1 VADRDP
7 SIRTRKDVI
16 AALRRG
22 VVPEAGLALFATGM
36 DRYVRVLDDEL
47 TDAAAGR
54 GVFKAVRADYGG
66 GKTFFARWLEARALE
81 KGFAAAEV
89 QVSET
94 ETPLYKLETVYR
106 RAMERLATASVARNA
121 FRSVVDG
128 WLFGLEDE
136 LRAAGELKSDD
147 PDTVAEAVGK
157 ALEQRL
163 ARVSAVNRSFA
174 ASLRAYHKAVLAADE
189 PLAEGLIAWVSG
201 QPNVAASVKRAADV
215 KGEIDARAALT
226 FFQGLLVVLRESGHK
241 GLVLVLDEVETVQRQ
256 PRNIRDRSLN
266 ELRHLID
273 ELDGGHL
280 PGLYLL
286 ITGTPPFFEGR
297 DGVKRLPPLDQR
309 LSVNFG
315 PDSRKDNL
323 RQPQVRLLPFERPRL
338 LEVGHRVRDLYPSS
352 DDSVAKRVTDGV
364 ISGLAETV
372 TGKLGG
378 QVGIAPRLYL
388 RTLVDVLDR
397 TNDQPDYD
405 PATDYK
411 VTIDPVNDMTPE
423 ERLRAGYA
431 LGPDDIAA
439 LRVSDEDDA
448 PPEPASRASDVRLEG
463 LDP

>member
-1 VADRDP
+1 MERDP
-7 SIRTRKDVI
+7 SVRTRKDVI

-22 VVPEAGLALFATGM
+22 VVPEAGLALFASGM

-47 TDAAAGR
+47 TDVAAGR
-54 GVFKAVRADYGG
+54 GVFKAVRGDYGT
-66 GKTFFARWLEARALE
+66 GKTFFARWLEARALD

-106 RAMERLATASVARNA
+106 RAMERLATASVPRNA
-121 FRSVVDG
+121 FRSIVDG

-136 LRAAGELKSDD
+136 LRAAGELTSDD
-147 PDTVAEAVGK
+147 PAAVAAAVGK

-174 ASLRAYHKAVLAADE
+174 AALRAYHQATLAGDE
-189 PLAEGLIAWVSG
+189 PLAEGLIAWVTG

-241 GLVLVLDEVETVQRQ
+241 GVVLVLDEVETVQRQ
-256 PRNIRDRSLN
+256 PRNVRDRSLN
-266 ELRHLID
+266 ALRQLID

-280 PGLYLL
+280 PGMYVL
-286 ITGTPPFFEGR
+286 ITGTPPFYEGR
-297 DGVKRLPPLDQR
+297 DGVKRLIPLDQR
-309 LSVNFG
+309 LSVSFG
-315 PDSRKDNL
+315 ADPRKDNL
-323 RQPQVRLLPFERPRL
+323 RQPQVRLLPFERERL
-338 LEVGHRVRDLYPSS
+338 LEVGRRVRDLYPAS
-352 DDSVAKRVTDGV
+352 DGAALSERVPDKV
-364 ISGLAETV
+364 IAGLADTV

-397 TNDQPDYD
+397 VNDQPDYD
-405 PATDYK
+405 PASDYT
-411 VTIDPVNDMTPE
+411 VEIEPHHMTAE
-423 ERLRAGYA
+423 ERMRAGYA
-431 LGPDDIAA
+431 LGPEDIAA

-448 PPEPASRASDVRLEG
+448 PPETAGRAADVRLEG